1 MYTPL
6 ERDRAGLGFVVP
18 WDQLLSSVIL
28 PIGATAGGALAT
40 RLIAG
45 SSSPSQKD
53 IEAQLK
59 LRAQLDIQRMQA
71 QQHTQQQQTE
81 SLMRYALPAAGV
93 FALVMLLR

>member
-1 MYTPL
+1 MYTHL
-6 ERDRAGLGFVVP
+6 ERDRAGLGFIP
-18 WDQLLSSVIL
+18 FSQLLETIIL

-59 LRAQLDIQRMQA
+59 LQAQLDIQRMQA
-71 QQHTQQQQTE
+71 QQQTQQRTQ
-81 SLMRYALPAAGV
+81 RV
-93 FALVMLLR
+93 NK